1 MIMSSL
7 IQSIYEN
14 VDSIAYI
21 YKLELHYNRI
31 SIYIQNS
38 KSALNNNSHVRFFPS
53 KNLISIK

>member
-1 MIMSSL
+1 MSSL

-14 VDSIAYI
+14 IESIPYM

-31 SIYIQNS
+31 SIDIQNS
-38 KSALNNNSHVRFFPS
+38 KSALNHNSHVTFFPS